1 MAEQPSVNVAELIRS
16 KIEELNSH
24 PHNGLTDQQ
33 VIANREKYG
42 KNQFTPKKKEPLWKK
57 YLEKFE
63 DPTIRIL
70 LVCTVLALVAG
81 IYKGITTDE
90 WLGIVEAIAIM
101 IAVLI
106 ATGVGFWLELKA
118 DQAFELLRK
127 EYENVMSKVTRN
139 GAFHSISIFDL
150 VVGDI
155 VHLGAGDK
163 IPADGWLVQSNDLT
177 VDQSSWNGES
187 EPAVKDGSED
197 PADKNGRT
205 FMISGTNV
213 QTGSAL
219 MLVVAVGDNS
229 ERGKLIRKLEETE
242 ADEAEDEEAEQKK
255 GVKERKKT
263 PLEEKLD
270 ALANIIN
277 IAGTGAAA
285 LIFASTFGAGLIR
298 DEMGGA
304 LKPLGETILLI
315 LAPLIFIAVIVYS
328 FTPKGRQSTVRTIW
342 IGWITVIIVG
352 LAILFVWGAPLQGA
366 GTAFQ
371 NFLDNVFSPLLKYFM
386 LAVTIIVVA
395 VPEGLPMAITI
406 SLALSSQN
414 IRKDNNL
421 VRKMIATETIGSANV
436 ICSDKTGTLTLNRM
450 TVDRIFLHDQLYEN
464 SANNGNGLKLKDH
477 AGFEKMALSAACNS
491 TANLEEENGNLK
503 FIGNAT
509 ECALLKW
516 LRDQGNAYEEFREQY
531 PWIERK
537 EFSSE
542 RKMMATVIQHN
553 SKRLVLVKGAPERV
567 MAVCTR
573 VELADGVFE
582 PIEKH
587 RAKLDGILQD
597 MASQAMR
604 TLAFA
609 YKNKVNDGDENES
622 ELTLLALI
630 GISDPPRP
638 DVPEAV
644 RICKKAG
651 IDVKMVTGD
660 LKLTAQAI
668 AERIGIWE
676 EGDEVVDGKQFDAMS
691 DEELLKI
698 MPRLRIIARVD
709 PFQKARIVALLQKL
723 GKVVA
728 MTGDG
733 VNDSLALRDADVGIA
748 MGQRGTDIA
757 KEASD
762 IVLVDDNFGS
772 IVRAVHWGRTLYEN
786 VQKFLQFQL
795 TINLSAL
802 AIAFFSPLLALGL
815 GVLQENGINILPN
828 ADFKELPL
836 TILQLLW
843 INLIMD
849 TLAALALSLEPK
861 RDELMNEPPKRRNE
875 SFITRSM
882 AENVLIMS
890 VIFILVTLGM
900 QATGWYLGVD
910 PTNEKLVSS
919 VVFSSYVFMQVF
931 NLFNARSVKPQ
942 RSAFSNLWH
951 SRNFLMVMGLIVV
964 VQVLL
969 TQFGGAAF
977 DTAPLSLETWLYI
990 IGLGLAVLI
999 IGEVSRLVR
1008 RNISSVKG

>member
-1 MAEQPSVNVAELIRS
+1 MSLPSNMSVPELVKS
-16 KIEELNSH
+16 KVEELNSH
-24 PHNGLTDQQ
+24 PHDGLTEQQ
-33 VIANREKYG
+33 VIINREKYG
-42 KNQFTPKKKEPLWKK
+42 KNQFTPKEKVSLFKK

-63 DPTIRIL
+63 DPTIQIL
-70 LVCTVLALVAG
+70 LVCTLLAFIAG
-81 IYKGITTDE
+81 VYRGITTGE

-127 EYENVMSKVTRN
+127 EYENVVAKVTRN
-139 GAFHSISIFDL
+139 GAFHTISIFDL
-150 VVGDI
+150 VVGDL
-155 VHLGAGDK
+155 VHLEAGDK
-163 IPADGWLVQSNDLT
+163 VPADGWVIKSNDLT
-177 VDQSSWNGES
+177 VDQSSWNGET
-187 EPAVKDGSED
+187 EPAIKDGSED

-205 FMISGTNV
+205 FLISGTNV
-213 QTGSAL
+213 QTGSAAV
-219 MLVVAVGDNS
+219 LVVAVGDNS
-229 ERGKLIRKLEETE
+229 ERGKLIQQLQQTE
-242 ADEAEDEEAEQKK
+242 ADEAEDEEAEAQK
-255 GVKERKKT
+255 GVKDRKKT

-298 DEMGGA
+298 GEMGGK
-304 LKPLGETILLI
+304 LQQLGEIMLLI
-315 LAPLIFIAVIVYS
+315 FAPLVFIAVIGYS
-328 FTPKGRQSTVRTIW
+328 FTKKGRQSPVRTIW
-342 IGWITVIIVG
+342 IGWISVIVVG
-352 LAILFVWGAPLQGA
+352 LIILFIWGTPLSGS

-371 NFLDNVFSPLLKYFM
+371 NFLDNLFSPLLKYFM

-450 TVDRIFLHDQLYEN
+450 SVDRIYLHEKIFDSN
-464 SANNGNGLKLKDH
+464 ANNGDGLKLKDH
-477 AGFEKMALSAACNS
+477 TGFEKMALSAACNS
-491 TANLEEENGNLK
+491 TSHLEEEDGNLK

-516 LRDQGNAYEEFREQY
+516 LRDQGQAYELYREKY
-531 PWIERK
+531 PWIERIA
-537 EFSSE
+537 FTAE
-542 RKMMATVIQHN
+542 RKMMSTVIQHN
-553 SKRLVLVKGAPERV
+553 GKRLVLVKGAPERV

-573 VELADGVFE
+573 IELADGVSE
-582 PIEKH
+582 PIEKYN
-587 RAKLDGILQD
+587 AKLDAVLQE
-597 MASQAMR
+597 MAGMAMR

-609 YKNKVNDGDENES
+609 YKNKNNDGEES
-622 ELTLLALI
+622 ENGLTLLALI

-651 IDVKMVTGD
+651 IDIKMVTGD

-676 EGDEVVDGKQFDAMS
+676 PGDQMVDGKQFDAMS
-691 DEELLKI
+691 DDELLEI
-698 MPRLRIIARVD
+698 MPKLRIIARVD

-733 VNDSLALRDADVGIA
+733 VNDSLALRDADVGIS

-802 AIAFFSPLLALGL
+802 AIAFFSPLFALGL
-815 GVLQENGINILPN
+815 AILADTGIHILPN
-828 ADFKELPL
+828 SDFKELPL

-861 RDELMNEPPKRRNE
+861 RDELMSEPPKRRNE

-882 AENVLIMS
+882 AENILLMGFV
-890 VIFILVTLGM
+890 FILVNLVM

-910 PTNEKLVSS
+910 PNDADQVSS

-931 NLFNARSVKPQ
+931 NLFNARSVKPT
-942 RSAFSNLWH
+942 RSAFANLWQ
-951 SRNFLMVMGLIVV
+951 SRNFLLVMGIIVI

-969 TQFGGAAF
+969 TQFGGTAF
-977 DTAPLSLETWLYI
+977 NTAPLSLETWLYI
-990 IGLGLAVLI
+990 LGLGLAVLI
-999 IGEVSRLVR
+999 IGEISRLVR
-1008 RNISSVKG
+1008 RRSSPAKV